1 MREAVKKTF
10 GVNDDLVDDILN
22 DTLVDPHPALEPFVH
37 PILEQLELSRA
48 YLAGKHEF
56 TADKI
61 LLMGVDR
68 GVKHWQ
74 GYAEEALRVQ
84 FVAPSPFE
92 GMQLG
97 KTALPA
103 RPNDFLVAIGAAIA
117 AAEVES

>member
-1 MREAVKKTF
+1 MSF
-10 GVNDDLVDDILN
+10 
-22 DTLVDPHPALEPFVH
+22 
-37 PILEQLELSRA
+37 RA
-48 YLAGKHEF
+48 HTSQAGKHEF